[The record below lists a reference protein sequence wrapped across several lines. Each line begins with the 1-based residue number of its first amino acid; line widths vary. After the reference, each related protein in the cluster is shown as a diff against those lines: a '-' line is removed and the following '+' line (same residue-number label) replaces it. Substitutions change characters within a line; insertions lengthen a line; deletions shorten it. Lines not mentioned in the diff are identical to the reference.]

1 MSHKFENFNS
11 EEFKLVKEVFE
22 TIPYMDVNI
31 AHIVEE
37 YIYSMKREYYDDGE
51 LQYEYRKKGDVFDGV
66 FRQWEY
72 NETLVLECYFK
83 DGKEH
88 GEYKRCNP
96 RGEMTKK
103 CYYNEGKLEG
113 EYTVWYD
120 NKIYS
125 QENYKDGKLEGEC
138 KVWHDNGQ
146 LKNLYKCENGKREGE
161 LLSWNNKG
169 ELVYK
174 SNYKQ
179 GMKILIDF

>member
-1 MSHKFENFNS
+1 MSKFENFNS
-11 EEFKLVKEVFE
+11 EEFKVVKEVFE
-22 TIPYMDVNI
+22 TIPFMDVNI

-37 YIYSMKREYYDDGE
+37 YIYSMVREYYDDGE
-51 LQYEYRKKGDVFDGV
+51 LQYEYRKKGGVFDGV

-88 GEYKRCNP
+88 GEYKRWNT
-96 RGEMTKK
+96 RGNMTKK

-113 EYTVWYD
+113 EYIVWYDWYD

-146 LKNLYKCENGKREGE
+146 LKHLYYCENGKREGE
-161 LLSWNNKG
+161 FLTWNIEGKI
-169 ELVYK
+169 VYK
-174 SNYKQ
+174 SYYKQ
-179 GMKILIDF
+179 GMII

>member
-1 MSHKFENFNS
+1 MSKFEKFNS
-11 EEFKLVKEVFE
+11 EEFKVVKEVFE
-22 TIPYMDVNI
+22 TIPFMDVNI

-37 YIYSMKREYYDDGE
+37 YIYSMVREYYDDGE
-51 LQYEYRKKGDVFDGV
+51 LQYEYRKKGGVFDGV

-88 GEYKRCNP
+88 GEYKRWNT
-96 RGEMTKK
+96 RGEMAKK

-113 EYTVWYD
+113 EYICWYD

-138 KVWHDNGQ
+138 KAWHDNGQ
-146 LKNLYKCENGKREGE
+146 LKRLYHCENGKREGE
-161 LLSWNNKG
+161 LVSWNKEG

-174 SNYKQ
+174 SNYKN
-179 GMKILIDF
+179 GIISF